1 MKVEER
7 SMRALILPTVLL
19 AALLPGVAGAAA
31 IPCSD
36 LPMAES
42 FVQKLKPGPNTRAA
56 QSHLEAAKAATSEQT
71 CSAELRQVDK
81 YAKRSVAADRR
92 TAHHTRGVARAPNT

>member
-1 MKVEER
+1 
-7 SMRALILPTVLL
+7 MRTLVLSTALLTL
-19 AALLPGVAGAAA
+19 LLPGMAEAAA

-36 LPMAES
+36 LPMAET
-42 FVQKLKPGPNTRAA
+42 FMQKLRPGPNTRAA
-56 QSHLEAAKAATSEQT
+56 QQHLEAAKAATSQEA

-92 TAHHTRGVARAPNT
+92 AAHHGRHYTRYTHT